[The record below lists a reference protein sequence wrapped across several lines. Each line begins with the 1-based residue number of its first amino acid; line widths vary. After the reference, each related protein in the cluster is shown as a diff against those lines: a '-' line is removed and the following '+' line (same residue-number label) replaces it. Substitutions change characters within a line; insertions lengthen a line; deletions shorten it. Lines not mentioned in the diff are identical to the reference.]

1 MIHGYLHRIVTSNH
15 GILQQPAPLG
25 AQNDGQPVHLPQF
38 RGVDVIRI
46 VPQCHGSG
54 LISQRSKLLHPVSL
68 SEIRPRDLE
77 HSSHAHP
84 RGSSVERIGAPGREE
99 DSVHSQR
106 GCASEDCPNVGGV
119 LNFFE
124 YDNPSGVME
133 DILDGSRPRTFH
145 RAYHTL
151 GELEAGELRQYL
163 HSGYVNGDIV
173 IVVVVVVVF
182 SSSAT
187 TATGIIDCLP
197 RVIAIQSAPFG
208 EDGYRDTPA
217 LEGSHDDVGTFCD
230 EHAFR
235 GIESV

>member
-15 GILQQPAPLG
+15 GILQQPPPLG
-25 AQNDGQPVHLPQF
+25 AQNDGQPVYLPQF

-68 SEIRPRDLE
+68 SEIRPRYLE
-77 HSSHAHP
+77 HGPHAHP
-84 RGSSVERIGAPGREE
+84 RGSSVERIGTPGREE

-106 GCASEDCPNVGGV
+106 GRASEDCPNVGGV

-124 YDNPSGVME
+124 YDNPSGVTE
-133 DILDGSRPRTFH
+133 DILDGSWPRTFH
-145 RAYHTL
+145 RAYHAL

-163 HSGYVNGDIV
+163 HPGYVNRDV
-173 IVVVVVVVF
+173 VVVVVVVF

-187 TATGIIDCLP
+187 ATAGLLDCLP

-208 EDGYRDTPA
+208 EDGYRDAPA
-217 LEGSHDDVGTFCD
+217 LESSHDDVGTFCD

-235 GIESV
+235 GIESVQ